1 MFFYIIEPKIAD
13 DCTRY
18 LVHSHIFKAYIL
30 APKNINL
37 LSEYYI

>member
-1 MFFYIIEPKIAD
+1 MLMIVLD
-13 DCTRY
+13 Y